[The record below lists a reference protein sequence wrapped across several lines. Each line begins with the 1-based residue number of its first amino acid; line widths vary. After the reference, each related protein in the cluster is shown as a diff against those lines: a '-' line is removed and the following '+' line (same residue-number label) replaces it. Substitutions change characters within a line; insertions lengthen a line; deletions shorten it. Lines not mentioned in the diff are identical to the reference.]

1 MLAAFYGGLAA
12 GVLLGLLIAF
22 AVMTRAPRLP
32 RVVVIGRDVRVSARP
47 AIARKRSW
55 PWL

>member
-1 MLAAFYGGLAA
+1 MLAAFYGGMAA

-32 RVVVIGRDVRVSARP
+32 RVTVIGRDVPSAVP
-47 AIARKRSW
+47 ARCRRRS
-55 PWL
+55 

>member
-1 MLAAFYGGLAA
+1 MLATFCLGL
-12 GVLLGLLIAF
+12 LLGLLIAF

-32 RVVVIGRDVRVSARP
+32 RVVVIGSETRAPIARP